1 MIIVRSSNWKEPKI
15 HVRPR
20 THSWATAV
28 MVNVLQMATET
39 GKTAVQAEDKLRRPF
54 LYRMR
59 RERSTEEPPVASA
72 AAHFIFCSLS
82 KSGFKLV
89 NFCANF
95 HTVTR
100 KKKTLICK
108 TKRSFS

>member
-39 GKTAVQAEDKLRRPF
+39 GKTAVQAEALSEDKLKTPF
-54 LYRMR
+54 LYESRGNVPLKNLLLVLL
-59 RERSTEEPPVASA
+59 TLFSA
-72 AAHFIFCSLS
+72 VCPSQGLN
-82 KSGFKLV
+82 L
-89 NFCANF
+89 
-95 HTVTR
+95 
-100 KKKTLICK
+100 
-108 TKRSFS
+108 